1 VAELHDRLTSNDIQ
15 VLDVR
20 REPEWDGAHIEQA
33 VWWPLDN
40 FKVSPPEM
48 NRDLP
53 IAVHCKSGYRSM
65 IAASL
70 LQRAGFR
77 NVINVAG
84 GFDAWQQA
92 NLPSISAKPIGA

>member
-1 VAELHDRLTSNDIQ
+1 
-15 VLDVR
+15 
-20 REPEWDGAHIEQA
+20 
-33 VWWPLDN
+33 
-40 FKVSPPEM
+40 
-48 NRDLP
+48 
-53 IAVHCKSGYRSM
+53 M